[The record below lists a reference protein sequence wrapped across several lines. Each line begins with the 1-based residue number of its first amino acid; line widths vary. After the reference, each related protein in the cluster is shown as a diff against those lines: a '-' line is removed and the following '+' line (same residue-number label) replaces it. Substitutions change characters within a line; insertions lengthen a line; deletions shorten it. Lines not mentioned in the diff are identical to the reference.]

1 MKRIGER
8 MSTIEKIKIYGLFY
22 KYNVSLDFSRKCN
35 ILVGA
40 NGVGKIT
47 ILKMV
52 ECLSNDNYIAL
63 SKYTFSSMDVTFVTK
78 KNGTKEITFS
88 REDLF
93 PSKEIIIKE
102 YKEKNIFRDSTG
114 WIESFLSGLEQ
125 EKLYYDF
132 VYHLYMDGVDS
143 EFIKR
148 IVFEGNGTGK
158 FGVYY
163 VDALLLQEI
172 KGLIDDLG
180 KDKCVFRDSK
190 IFNLLLDEN
199 LSVSKWYSREN
210 KNMFFLN
217 LVPGIVFDETFVPLF
232 RSKTLHWL
240 NEVSDL
246 GENKVEH
253 DEDARL
259 SEAYKKKGMPL
270 ELLYNLAY
278 LRSCGRRLNIPNY
291 FFRVDGKVI
300 LDFWKYM
307 YTSLNDFTTCILPE
321 HDDENSVILSKQ
333 QHCLEYF
340 INGQLFNLNELISY
354 RYYDLNFAKE
364 INEEMAYFCSDIAEG
379 RIGYGSNY
387 LELLEGLKQ
396 FFNVDNIEEL
406 IDTNEFFMF
415 EDGEDDEEWYAQ
427 QCVEQLLPKFYND
440 EQVRFNLFNYFKPII
455 AEDFPFDF
463 TKYYNSERVEFEDSD
478 EDKDYYGMCFD
489 FYMEEVEKLTNPKNK
504 SKRIVKFE
512 KRLKEYFPDK
522 DIVVTPAGIRFYTKE
537 KKSKKVVAIQKMASN
552 EINLNEISS
561 GEKKIIFLLAV
572 AYLMDDITVLIDEPE
587 LSLSIVWQKMIM
599 EDFMKGN
606 LKNIT
611 IATHS
616 PYLVSSEELQENIVY
631 LPEENV

>member
-1 MKRIGER
+1 MNWIGER

-40 NGVGKIT
+40 NGVGKTT

-93 PSKEIIIKE
+93 PSKDVVIKE
-102 YKEKNIFRDSTG
+102 YKKKSIFRDSTG

-132 VYHLYMDGVDS
+132 IYHLYMDGVDS

-148 IVFEGNGTGK
+148 IVFENGAGK

-163 VDALLLQEI
+163 VDVDFLREI

-180 KDKCVFRDSK
+180 NDKCVFRYSK
-190 IFNLLLDEN
+190 IFDLLLDEN
-199 LSVSKWYSREN
+199 LSVSRWYSQESR
-210 KNMFFLN
+210 NMFFLN
-217 LVPGIVFDETFVPLF
+217 LVPGILFDETFVPLF

-240 NEVSDL
+240 NEVSNL
-246 GENKVEH
+246 GNNKIEH
-253 DEDARL
+253 NEDKRL
-259 SEAYKKKGMPL
+259 GEAYKKNNMPA
-270 ELLYNLAY
+270 EFIYNLA
-278 LRSCGRRLNIPNY
+278 LMRSCGGRLNIPNY
-291 FFRVDGKVI
+291 FFRVDGKII

-307 YTSLNDFTTCILPE
+307 YTSLNDFTTYILPE
-321 HDDENSVILSKQ
+321 NDEETGVILSKQ
-333 QHCLEYF
+333 QHCLETF
-340 INGQLFNLNELISY
+340 VDGQLFNLNELIAY
-354 RYYDLNFAKE
+354 KFYDLDFAKK

-379 RIGYGSNY
+379 LEGYGSDY
-387 LELLEGLKQ
+387 SKILENLKEYFHVIDINEVVNTSDFFCSEEEDKEMFDMDCARKLLEK
-396 FFNVDNIEEL
+396 FY
-406 IDTNEFFMF
+406 
-415 EDGEDDEEWYAQ
+415 DEE
-427 QCVEQLLPKFYND
+427 E
-440 EQVRFNLFNYFKPII
+440 VRFNLLNYFKPII

-463 TKYYNSERVEFEDSD
+463 SRRYGVEKEDLGESD
-478 EDKDYYGMCFD
+478 DDLDYYSMCFD

>member
-1 MKRIGER
+1 

-40 NGVGKIT
+40 NGVGKTT

-102 YKEKNIFRDSTG
+102 YKKKSIFRDSTG

-163 VDALLLQEI
+163 VDVDFLREI

-180 KDKCVFRDSK
+180 NDKCVFRYSK
-190 IFNLLLDEN
+190 IFDLLLDEN
-199 LSVSKWYSREN
+199 LSVSRWYSQESR
-210 KNMFFLN
+210 NMFFLN
-217 LVPGIVFDETFVPLF
+217 LVLGILFDETFVPLF

-240 NEVSDL
+240 NEASNL
-246 GENKVEH
+246 GNNKIEH
-253 DEDARL
+253 NEDKRL
-259 SEAYKKKGMPL
+259 GEAYKKNNMPA
-270 ELLYNLAY
+270 EFIYNLA
-278 LRSCGRRLNIPNY
+278 LMRSCGRRLNIPNY

-321 HDDENSVILSKQ
+321 NDDENGVILSKQ
-333 QHCLEYF
+333 QHCLEAF
-340 INGQLFNLNELISY
+340 CNLTE
-354 RYYDLNFAKE
+354 
-364 INEEMAYFCSDIAEG
+364 
-379 RIGYGSNY
+379 
-387 LELLEGLKQ
+387 
-396 FFNVDNIEEL
+396 
-406 IDTNEFFMF
+406 
-415 EDGEDDEEWYAQ
+415 
-427 QCVEQLLPKFYND
+427 
-440 EQVRFNLFNYFKPII
+440 
-455 AEDFPFDF
+455 
-463 TKYYNSERVEFEDSD
+463 
-478 EDKDYYGMCFD
+478 
-489 FYMEEVEKLTNPKNK
+489 
-504 SKRIVKFE
+504 
-512 KRLKEYFPDK
+512 
-522 DIVVTPAGIRFYTKE
+522 
-537 KKSKKVVAIQKMASN
+537 
-552 EINLNEISS
+552 
-561 GEKKIIFLLAV
+561 
-572 AYLMDDITVLIDEPE
+572 
-587 LSLSIVWQKMIM
+587 
-599 EDFMKGN
+599 
-606 LKNIT
+606 
-611 IATHS
+611 
-616 PYLVSSEELQENIVY
+616 
-631 LPEENV
+631 

>member
-1 MKRIGER
+1 MNRIGER

-40 NGVGKIT
+40 NGVGKTT

-63 SKYTFSSMDVTFVTK
+63 SKYTFSSMDVTFITK

-340 INGQLFNLNELISY
+340 INGQLFNLN
-354 RYYDLNFAKE
+354 
-364 INEEMAYFCSDIAEG
+364 
-379 RIGYGSNY
+379 
-387 LELLEGLKQ
+387 
-396 FFNVDNIEEL
+396 
-406 IDTNEFFMF
+406 
-415 EDGEDDEEWYAQ
+415 
-427 QCVEQLLPKFYND
+427 
-440 EQVRFNLFNYFKPII
+440 
-455 AEDFPFDF
+455 
-463 TKYYNSERVEFEDSD
+463 
-478 EDKDYYGMCFD
+478 
-489 FYMEEVEKLTNPKNK
+489 
-504 SKRIVKFE
+504 
-512 KRLKEYFPDK
+512 
-522 DIVVTPAGIRFYTKE
+522 
-537 KKSKKVVAIQKMASN
+537 
-552 EINLNEISS
+552 
-561 GEKKIIFLLAV
+561 
-572 AYLMDDITVLIDEPE
+572 
-587 LSLSIVWQKMIM
+587 
-599 EDFMKGN
+599 
-606 LKNIT
+606 
-611 IATHS
+611 
-616 PYLVSSEELQENIVY
+616 
-631 LPEENV
+631 